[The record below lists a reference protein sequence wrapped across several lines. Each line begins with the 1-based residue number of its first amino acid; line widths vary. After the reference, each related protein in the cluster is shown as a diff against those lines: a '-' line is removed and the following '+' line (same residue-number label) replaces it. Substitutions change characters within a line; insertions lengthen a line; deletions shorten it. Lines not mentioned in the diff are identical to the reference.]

1 MSTRTCS
8 FRVSPSNHK
17 YISIDAEWGFRRTD
31 RYTCCCRRCQS
42 ACFEWKGKFYS
53 RHPSGWWEQ
62 ARLGC
67 NCKFTDRLGCILA
80 NGTSFVTTVHALQTY
95 ALVIDYVVSPEFV
108 KYVGYKDLDL
118 EICDDDFGGLSCG
131 DVVSARAFH
140 LLRKRMRPFL
150 NKLAWVAAWK
160 RRIEDQS
167 CLLAFFLH
175 WSNASTVHKLR
186 CCSRSSREWC
196 RNASS
201 WGDVRWV
208 EAFQAKWL
216 PVLSSF
222 TLQAMLKHDPAFA
235 HTVCYPALGALVR
248 PCRNHTDE
256 DDSGWMFVQF
266 QVPYGRLELRW
277 GWIHPCIVQPDA
289 LASQ

>member
-1 MSTRTCS
+1 MAA
-8 FRVSPSNHK
+8 RVQLHVHRSVGLHTGQWNVLCHYGS
-17 YISIDAEWGFRRTD
+17 
-31 RYTCCCRRCQS
+31 C
-42 ACFEWKGKFYS
+42 
-53 RHPSGWWEQ
+53 
-62 ARLGC
+62 
-67 NCKFTDRLGCILA
+67 LA
-80 NGTSFVTTVHALQTY
+80 DIRIGHR
-95 ALVIDYVVSPEFV
+95 VSPEFV

-131 DVVSARAFH
+131 DVVSARAFQ
-140 LLRKRMRPFL
+140 LLQKRMRPFL

-196 RNASS
+196 CTASS

-208 EAFQAKWL
+208 RAFQAKWL

-222 TLQAMLKHDPAFA
+222 TLQAMLKHDFAFA
-235 HTVCYPALGALVR
+235 HMVCYPALGALVR

-266 QVPYGRLELRW
+266 QAPYGRLELRR
-277 GWIHPCIVQPDA
+277 GWIHPCIAQPHA